1 MPADEARR
9 HLDPVRAHLERLKI
23 LHISTA
29 FMSRKEGEP
38 TTLINLDAEYLGA
51 YLLNDKLVVMVKF
64 DDKKVSYEHID
75 IVYDG
80 IRERMKK
87 ILTNIFPG
95 LKETDLSINVVE
107 SSGDLVDLEW

>member
-1 MPADEARR
+1 MTADEARR
-9 HLDPVRAHLERLKI
+9 HLDPVRAHLERLKV

-29 FMSRKEGEP
+29 HMSLRKGEP
-38 TTLINLDAEYLGA
+38 TAIINLDAEYIGA
-51 YLLNDKLVVMVKF
+51 YLLNDKLVVMMKF
-64 DDKKVSYEHID
+64 DDKKVSYEYID

-87 ILTNIFPG
+87 ILVNTFPG
-95 LKETDLSINVVE
+95 LKETDLSISVVE